1 MIKVH
6 QAMILA
12 AGKGTRMHP
21 LTLTTPKPLIKVA
34 GKPLIYWHIERLAK
48 AGIFDI
54 VVNAGYLG
62 DILMANL
69 RRAGFERLGVR
80 LTMCD
85 EGDNPLETA
94 GAIKNALN
102 VNALKNAPFVLIN
115 GDVWTNFALERLA
128 NHTLGDD
135 LAYLILTNNP
145 THNPQG
151 DFALQNGKVGIDETP
166 NAQKYTFAGLS
177 VLSPALVDK
186 VVGVAALAPF
196 LKNAISLGRVSG
208 ELNTAYH
215 WVDVGTPERLA
226 QLEEWLKL
234 KH

>member
-1 MIKVH
+1 MKQVH

-21 LTLTTPKPLIKVA
+21 LTLTMPKPLIKVA

-62 DILMANL
+62 DVLMANL
-69 RRAGFERLGVR
+69 ERAGFERLGIR
-80 LTMCD
+80 LQICD

-102 VNALKNAPFVLIN
+102 KNALKNEPFVLIN
-115 GDVWTNFALERLA
+115 GDVWTNFVLERLA
-128 NHTLGDD
+128 GHTLGDD
-135 LAYLILTNNP
+135 LAYLILTDNP
-145 THNPQG
+145 AHNPQG
-151 DFALQNGKVGIDETP
+151 DFVLQNGKVRLDETP
-166 NAQKYTFAGLS
+166 KVKKYTFAGLS
-177 VLSPALVDK
+177 VLSPALVDE

-196 LKNAISLGRVSG
+196 LKQAISLGRVSG

-226 QLEEWLKL
+226 QLQRWIGSR
-234 KH
+234 